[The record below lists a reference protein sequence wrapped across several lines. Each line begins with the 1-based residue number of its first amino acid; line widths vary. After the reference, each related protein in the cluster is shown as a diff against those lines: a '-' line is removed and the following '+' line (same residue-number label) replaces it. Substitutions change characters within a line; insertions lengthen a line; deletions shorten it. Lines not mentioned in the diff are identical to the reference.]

1 MTELELINLMA
12 QRKIV
17 MPDEFYSLDI
27 AQRHFA
33 FTVSKLSTVEQMR
46 TVLNAL
52 QKSVKDG
59 GTFNDFKKQ
68 VAKDGIKLPESYLDN
83 VFRTNVQNA
92 YSRGR
97 WQEQQSGKE
106 RRPYLQ
112 YRAINDNRVR
122 PSHLK
127 LNRVI
132 RHIDDE
138 FWLNNYPPISFRCR
152 CACVA
157 LSERDAKELGVTP
170 DNQLPVGVAD
180 DSWTFKPRLS
190 PEQQID
196 DYANTQLD
204 MFANDYP
211 QSRPAIQ
218 SIKDQIKAEG
228 EAAQQTI
235 RLLALN
241 DATRA
246 TLPNM
251 LEQAV
256 KLDKTLQPSAIA
268 MVNEYANG
276 TGKGIDDYVQVAK
289 DTKTGSRVFD
299 WLKSAYAS
307 VLSAAKSVKNKLTG
321 NLNAGAYVFSKGQV
335 IGINTP
341 SLFKAATIGQRVE
354 IINAKGLGIDLNK
367 LGSDGVLLPPD
378 LRLEVVD
385 VKDGV
390 VVMQPTT
397 KAATQLFKATGGQLF
412 AL

>member
-1 MTELELINLMA
+1 MA

-27 AQRHFA
+27 QQRHFA

-46 TVLNAL
+46 TVMTAL

-68 VAKDGIKLPESYLDN
+68 IAKDGLVLPESYLDN

-97 WQEQQSGKE
+97 WLEQQANKANK
-106 RRPYLQ
+106 PYLQ

-122 PSHLK
+122 PKHLRLDK
-127 LNRVI
+127 II

-138 FWLNNYPPISFRCR
+138 FWLNNYPPIAYRCR
-152 CACVA
+152 CFVRA
-157 LSERDAKELGVTP
+157 LSERDAKELGITP
-170 DNQLPVGVAD
+170 DSQLPVDVAD
-180 DSWTFKPRLS
+180 DTWTFKPRLS

-204 MFANDYP
+204 LFANEFP
-211 QSRPAIQ
+211 QSRPAIH

-256 KLDKTLQPSAIA
+256 KLDKTLQPSSIA

-276 TGKGIDDYVQVAK
+276 TGKGIDDYVQIAK
-289 DTKTGSRVFD
+289 DTKTGSRVVD

-307 VLSAAKSVKNKLTG
+307 VLAAAKSVKNKLTG
-321 NLNAGAYVFSKGQV
+321 NLNAPNYVFAKGQV

-378 LRLEVVD
+378 VRLEVVS
-385 VKDGV
+385 VLDGV
-390 VVMQPTT
+390 VTMQPST
-397 KAATQLFKATGGQLF
+397 KAATQLFSANNGVLTMM
-412 AL
+412 

>member
-33 FTVSKLSTVEQMR
+33 FTVSKLSSVEQMR

-68 VAKDGIKLPESYLDN
+68 IAKDGIKLPESYLDN
-83 VFRTNVQNA
+83 VFRTNIQNA

-97 WQEQQSGKE
+97 WLEQQANKANK
-106 RRPYLQ
+106 PYLQ

-122 PSHLK
+122 PKHLK
-127 LNRVI
+127 LDKII

-138 FWLNNYPPISFRCR
+138 FWLNNYPPIAYRCR
-152 CACVA
+152 CYVRSI
-157 LSERDAKELGVTP
+157 SERDALEQGITP
-170 DNQLPVGVAD
+170 DNQLPTGVAD
-180 DSWTFKPRLS
+180 DTWTFKPRLS

-235 RLLALN
+235 RLLGLN
-241 DATRA
+241 DTTRQ
-246 TLPNM
+246 TLPDM
-251 LEQAV
+251 VARAV
-256 KLDKTLQPSAIA
+256 ELDKSLQPSAIA

-276 TGKGIDDYVQVAK
+276 SGTAIDNYMQVAK
-289 DTKTGSRVFD
+289 DTPIGSRVSD
-299 WLKSAYAS
+299 WLKSAYSS
-307 VLSAAKSVKNKLTG
+307 VLGAAKSLKNKLTG
-321 NLNAGAYVFSKGQV
+321 NLNAGAYVFAKGQV

-378 LRLEVVD
+378 VRLEVVS
-385 VKDGV
+385 VLDGV
-390 VVMQPTT
+390 VTMQPST
-397 KAATQLFKATGGQLF
+397 KAATQLFSANNGVLTMM
-412 AL
+412 